1 MGNAQ
6 ALFEAIRLGGDRQNA
21 RILRFS
27 FPHDDGPS
35 ATLLANRLEA
45 DGLLYG
51 FRATL

>member
-6 ALFEAIRLGGDRQNA
+6 ALFEAIRFGGDRQNA

-35 ATLLANRLEA
+35 APLIAWKPT
-45 DGLLYG
+45 
-51 FRATL
+51 RACPVILRTR